1 MKKDDGIHEAKLFD
15 TNELGLNAVAGFGI
29 EALLAI
35 LNHQFAAENDNVRAQ
50 QWVGKTFSITSNEH
64 GHNMVVVL
72 LKLFMSNSF
81 GDSRAAQ
88 SWHDKMY
95 SSHFSYLSH
104 EDNAIFLAVGSDR
117 TLVLGLSPIERRDGE
132 IGLT

>member
-64 GHNMVVVL
+64 GHNDGYSEPL
-72 LKLFMSNSF
+72 TNTLIPF
-81 GDSRAAQ
+81 G
-88 SWHDKMY
+88 
-95 SSHFSYLSH
+95 
-104 EDNAIFLAVGSDR
+104 
-117 TLVLGLSPIERRDGE
+117 
-132 IGLT
+132 